1 MKVEDVRLRVESNVM
16 EGAAASGEARPDA
29 PSAMAPPWLG
39 RGPWLLAGSGCAV
52 LVILALAAFGSG
64 GRLTGP
70 TSAQA
75 AVAATAAPA
84 PSLGALMSSTGEAAQ
99 TDRLGA
105 FAAETPA
112 DTSGDGEGTAGADGA
127 AGIDGA
133 NGIDG
138 VDGAPGADGATGAT
152 GPAGFGL
159 TASDEPT
166 QSVSIWSPDGL
177 SYRIVVRNDGIFLQ
191 GPTTTQIWS
200 DSSHLQTTAR

>member
-1 MKVEDVRLRVESNVM
+1 
-16 EGAAASGEARPDA
+16 
-29 PSAMAPPWLG
+29 
-39 RGPWLLAGSGCAV
+39 V
-52 LVILALAAFGSG
+52 LIILALAAFGSG
-64 GRLTGP
+64 GRMTGP
-70 TSAQA
+70 ARAQA
-75 AVAATAAPA
+75 AVPATVTAAL
-84 PSLGALMSSTGEAAQ
+84 PSLGALMSSTGEAPQ

-112 DTSGDGEGTAGADGA
+112 DTSGDSEGAAGADGA

-133 NGIDG
+133 SGIDG

-159 TASDEPT
+159 TASEEPT
-166 QSVSIWSPDGL
+166 PSVSVWSPDGL